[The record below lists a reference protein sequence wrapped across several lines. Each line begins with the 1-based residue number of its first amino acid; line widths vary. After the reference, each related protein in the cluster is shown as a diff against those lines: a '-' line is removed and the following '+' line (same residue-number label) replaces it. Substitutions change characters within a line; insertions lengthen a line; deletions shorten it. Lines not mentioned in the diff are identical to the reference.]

1 MQKTGV
7 ESICRVME
15 KINKQSIKSKRDKQ
29 YLLHVKQ
36 NREWEWVNGIDKLL
50 CVEVIESGDGSE

>member
-36 NREWEWVNGIDKLL
+36 NREWE
-50 CVEVIESGDGSE
+50 